1 MLRRP
6 PRPTLFPYTTLFRS
20 GGAATRSA
28 AASGGRADDQVHA
41 QGHVSCGAVDAADGL
56 AELTKAESP
65 RILQWLPGCG
75 DVERLGELAV
85 VEADDGDVL
94 RDAHALLAALHQKTG
109 GQDVLVGEN
118 SLREV
123 VVGELA
129 GRLVIDGDRV
139 QLRAGAVD
147 PVRRRGHHPR
157 QSTSASGTHARH
169 PGRLPEPPRLPQPGP
184 HHRADAGG
192 ALTRPPDAEPGTATS
207 RGRQR
212 ARARAARP
220 RRRGALSRT
229 VLRRAVAAHR
239 DRPRPHAVAPA

>member
-123 VVGELA
+123 VVGEH
-129 GRLVIDGDRV
+129 G
-139 QLRAGAVD
+139 
-147 PVRRRGHHPR
+147 
-157 QSTSASGTHARH
+157 
-169 PGRLPEPPRLPQPGP
+169 PQRFP
-184 HHRADAGG
+184 AALEIAGG
-192 ALTRPPDAEPGTATS
+192 WD
-207 RGRQR
+207 
-212 ARARAARP
+212 
-220 RRRGALSRT
+220 
-229 VLRRAVAAHR
+229 
-239 DRPRPHAVAPA
+239 RPHAVRTQPGLGDGAPQPGSAELALR